1 MREKIRTKSKDGEFL
16 TLSEAICCFLISL
29 GVLWMLNQIFPF
41 VSSGIG
47 LCLQCALNTGI
58 FFLLDRYSRARRIA
72 LLTGAVLL
80 ALILAT
86 AGGSVWQYIR
96 WWAASF
102 PSNPRFSTSFYIFL
116 TQTLFRLAVCLIVY
130 GLVRCTHGAA
140 VMAALTGV
148 LLVFLKICGYH
159 QNFAGWLI
167 LLIGILALFARGG
180 YWRYVDRKTGG
191 GFLTPRRRIGQAALG
206 VGCAAVLLAWMVLPG
221 TMRAGSN
228 NSLWDTIFQYGGTAQ
243 GESEYYTYSMT
254 SMGLQEK
261 YGKLGGNITLSDSRP
276 ILSVQGRAL
285 FSLRGK
291 VYDVYDGTS
300 WRHRTQSTTL
310 FRASSPGKKQRT
322 AFDLL
327 TYPGAGEQKLTTPL
341 ELSVKIL
348 SAGDCLFSNGAL
360 QSLEFSGEQL
370 LDIPVYFT
378 EQAEI
383 MSKQAVPAPYD
394 YEVEALVFDRSR
406 EGFDESL
413 LELETDIRQNPAWQ
427 DERYN
432 ALMGTDAALPYTD
445 LPEEITDITQT
456 LFDDEDSPYTKLIKL
471 ESYFRSSGEYT
482 YTLTPGEV
490 PDGEDF
496 VTYFLRTKRGYC
508 VYFATA
514 MAILARSEN
523 IPSRLVTGY
532 CIRADKIDKKGVA
545 LVSANDAHAWVECY
559 LKGIGWV
566 AFDPTPG
573 SQQASAPTQ
582 AAEGPEYHPPEAAG
596 ATPTS
601 SAPTESVPSEF
612 SPTEDGVAG
621 TAPAS
626 VSWISAFVWMI
637 PAAVLL
643 LLALLFL
650 QWYRSQTLYRL
661 AYMKRKWKDAGTI
674 ADRYY
679 GDMLRQLRLLN
690 IVPRTEETL
699 AQFACRA
706 DEYLGEKGEDCY
718 TMEACG
724 RILMDWRYGGQ
735 VPREEDLQQLER
747 FHTYLENYLKKEKNA
762 LTYFVCRIVGIRS

>member
-1 MREKIRTKSKDGEFL
+1 MRGKIRTRAGDGRFL
-16 TLSEAICCFLISL
+16 TLSEAVCCFLISL
-29 GVLWMLNQIFPF
+29 GGLWMLDQIFPF
-41 VSSGIG
+41 ASSGIG
-47 LCLQCALNTGI
+47 LCLPCAVNTGI
-58 FFLLDRYSRARRIA
+58 CFLLDRHTRARRIV

-80 ALILAT
+80 GLIQAT
-86 AGGSVWQYIR
+86 AWGSVWQYIC

-116 TQTLFRLAVCLIVY
+116 TQTLLRLAFCLIVY

-140 VMAALTGV
+140 VMAGLTGV
-148 LLVFLKICGYH
+148 LLIFLKMCGYH

-167 LLIGILALFARGG
+167 LLIGLLALFARGG
-180 YWRYVDRKTGG
+180 YWRYADRKGGG
-191 GFLTPRRRIGQAALG
+191 GFLTPRRRMGQAALG
-206 VGCAAVLLAWMVLPG
+206 VSCAAVLLAWMFLPG
-221 TMRAGSN
+221 AMRDESDDSFWNA
-228 NSLWDTIFQYGGTAQ
+228 IFQYGGTLQ

-254 SMGLQEK
+254 AMGLQEQ
-261 YGKLGGNITLSDSRP
+261 YSKLGGNITLSDSRP
-276 ILSVQGRAL
+276 ILSVQGSAL

-300 WRHRTQSTTL
+300 WGHRAQSTTL
-310 FRASSPGKKQRT
+310 FRASSPGEKQRA

-327 TYPGAGEQKLTTPL
+327 TYPGAGEKELTTPL
-341 ELSVKIL
+341 NLSVKIL

-360 QSLEFSGEQL
+360 QSLEFSGERP

-383 MSKQAVPAPYD
+383 MVKQAVPAPYD
-394 YEVEALVFDRSR
+394 YEAESLVFDRSR

-413 LELETDIRQNPAWQ
+413 LELETDIGQNPAWR

-432 ALMGTDAALPYTD
+432 TLMGTDTALPYTA
-445 LPEEITDITQT
+445 LPEEITGITQT
-456 LFDDEDSPYTKLIKL
+456 LFDGDDSPYSKLIKL
-471 ESYFRSSGEYT
+471 ESYFRNSGEYT

-514 MAILARSEN
+514 MAIAARAEN

-582 AAEGPEYHPPEAAG
+582 ATDGPEYHPPEATG
-596 ATPTS
+596 ATQTP
-601 SAPTESVPSEF
+601 SVPPESMPGES
-612 SPTEDGVAG
+612 SPTEDGGVG

-626 VSWISAFVWMI
+626 VSRIPAFVWMI
-637 PAAVLL
+637 TAAVLL

-650 QWYRSQTLYRL
+650 QWYRSQTVYRL
-661 AYMKRKWKDAGTI
+661 TYMKRKWKDAGTI

-699 AQFACRA
+699 AQFSRRA
-706 DEYLGEKGEDCY
+706 DGYLVKKGEGCCN
-718 TMEACG
+718 MEACG
-724 RILMDWRYGGQ
+724 RILMDWRYGGR
-735 VPREEDLQQLER
+735 VPCEEDLRQLEQ
-747 FHTYLENYLKKEKNA
+747 FHTYLEHYLKKEKNVW
-762 LTYFVCRIVGIRS
+762 TYFVCRVAGIRR